1 MLPFFDI
8 VDTRRLPSTFDI
20 EFERDVKMYDKR
32 NEKRESLDIPSR
44 KTG

>member
-20 EFERDVKMYDKR
+20 EFERDEKNYEIRAK
-32 NEKRESLDIPSR
+32 KRESLNTTSR